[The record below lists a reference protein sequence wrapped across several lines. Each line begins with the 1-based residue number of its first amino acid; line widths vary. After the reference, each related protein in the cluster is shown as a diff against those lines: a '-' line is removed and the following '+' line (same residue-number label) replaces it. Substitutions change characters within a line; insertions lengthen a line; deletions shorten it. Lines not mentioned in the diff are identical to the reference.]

1 MRTKTFL
8 LTLLLGF
15 SISSPAWSHPVAYKG
30 SYSIMTW
37 NNPEMTDWMFTH
49 SFTSQQSV
57 SLHYLR
63 NETKEGEREFYLPA
77 VNFLAQRWN
86 ELNSQAN
93 LYLTVGHGGEK
104 VGTSLKDTSILA
116 LETDWESREFYISFK
131 QEALL
136 THRDS
141 SKNIYTSRLRGGFAP
156 YVASF
161 EEINSWFILQ
171 LEKSNK
177 SMSEYTLTPLIRM
190 FYKNVLVETGV
201 SHKGEAQFNFMV
213 HF

>member
-1 MRTKTFL
+1 MQPKSFL
-8 LTLLLGF
+8 LTLLLGL
-15 SISSPAWSHPVAYKG
+15 SISFPAWSHPVAYKG

-49 SFTSQQSV
+49 SFTSQHSV

-63 NETKEGEREFYLPA
+63 NHTKDGEREFFLPA
-77 VNFLAQRWN
+77 VNFLAKRWN

-104 VGTSLKDTSILA
+104 VGTSFKDTSILA
-116 LETDWESREFYISFK
+116 LETDWESREYYVSFK

-136 THRDS
+136 ANRDS

-156 YVASF
+156 YIASF

-177 SMSEYTLTPLIRM
+177 SMTEYTLTPLIRM
-190 FYKNVLVETGV
+190 FYKNVLIETGV